1 MTLKTYLKDATI
13 LSVYDFKNNE
23 KIFLGKMLFGIVI
36 NDETNRFEP
45 NFRVITSTIKSQECF
60 VFITKSGN
68 CYVTNDEPKNLDIT
82 FVEFVVM
89 RNGLYSPSEILEM
102 RQALKLN
109 DDRTMH

>member
-23 KIFLGKMLFGIVI
+23 
-36 NDETNRFEP
+36 T